1 MRRFSSLVISLA
13 LVPLAPTTFG
23 CGDSVTLAPVG
34 TGGTEGAA
42 SNEPEN
48 LPAPPPGQ
56 GIQLATG
63 AFPVPP
69 GTEAQDC
76 YFYRVSDL
84 AANAGLPPGPV
95 NVHRIQVGQRVGS
108 HHMNLFRVRTVVNL
122 GPAGGAVQKATD
134 ATGECFKSSNW
145 ADWPLL
151 ANSQQGGTL
160 DWTFP
165 DGVANVLQPDEWVM
179 MQTHYVNATT
189 QTTPGDTGSV
199 RVNLWAIPATQVTAE
214 LGTVFATKQSVRV
227 CASNPKPTFD
237 GTCQMN
243 SAEAVTIIGANG
255 HFHSRGREFD
265 IYAWDGTTSARPGDA
280 ARFYQSTAWA
290 EPPMMHSPEL
300 GVVIPPMGGV
310 WYTCAYQWEKPID
323 AVGCSGVDAF
333 DAKKYMTPKDQ
344 QDCCYTF
351 GPQVDLNEHCNAFVY
366 YYPKKD
372 DVFCN

>member
-1 MRRFSSLVISLA
+1 
-13 LVPLAPTTFG
+13 
-23 CGDSVTLAPVG
+23 
-34 TGGTEGAA
+34 
-42 SNEPEN
+42 
-48 LPAPPPGQ
+48 
-56 GIQLATG
+56 
-63 AFPVPP
+63 
-69 GTEAQDC
+69 
-76 YFYRVSDL
+76 VSAL
-84 AANAGLPPGPV
+84 AAAAGLAPGPV

-108 HHMNLFRVRTVVNL
+108 HHLNLFRVRTVVHL
-122 GPAGGAVQKATD
+122 GPEGGAIQKGENG
-134 ATGECFKSSNW
+134 TGECFKSSNW

-165 DGVANVLQPDEWVM
+165 EGVANVLEPDEWVM

-189 QTTPGDTGSV
+189 QTTPGETGSV
-199 RVNLWAIPATQVTAE
+199 RVNLWAIPDAAVKAE

-243 SAEAVTIIGANG
+243 SPEPVTIIGANG
-255 HFHSRGREFD
+255 HFHGRGREFD
-265 IYAWDGTTSARPGDA
+265 MYTWDGVTGARPA
-280 ARFYQSTAWA
+280 ESARFYSSTSWA
-290 EPPMMHSPEL
+290 EPPMAHSPEL
-300 GVVIPPMGGV
+300 SLVVPPMGGV

-323 AVGCSGVDAF
+323 AVGCAGLDAF
-333 DAKKYMTPKDQ
+333 DGKKYMTPKDQ